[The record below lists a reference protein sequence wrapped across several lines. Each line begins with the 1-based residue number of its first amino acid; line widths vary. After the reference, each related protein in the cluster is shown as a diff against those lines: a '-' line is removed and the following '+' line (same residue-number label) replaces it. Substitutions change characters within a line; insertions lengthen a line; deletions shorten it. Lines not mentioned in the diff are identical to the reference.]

1 MLQDLNK
8 VEQDF
13 SSQISGIA
21 NAQDL
26 EELRVSF
33 LGKKGCL
40 TVLLQKLRDLPVE
53 EKKVAGSNLNKI
65 KVQIAGKIQEKK
77 EKFELLELNEKLKE
91 EKIDLTAPV
100 RQQNQGLVHPI
111 NKVMEEVGQI
121 FAKMGFKISTGP
133 EIEDDFHNFSALN
146 IDKNHPARQMQDTFY
161 LGKDKESSDG
171 MLLRTHTSSV
181 QIRKMVKDKAPVKII
196 TMGKVYRRDS
206 DQTHTPMFHQV
217 EGLYVDENVNMG
229 NLKWVLEEFL
239 KEFFEIDDVS
249 MRFRPSF
256 FPFTEPSAEL
266 DIGYE
271 KKENQI
277 KIGGNKNFMEILGC
291 GMVHP
296 NVLTNVGIDP
306 KKYQGFAFGVG
317 IERLAMLKYGINDLR
332 MFFENDIRFLKHFG
346 FTPK

>member
-1 MLQDLNK
+1 MLQDLKK
-8 VEQDF
+8 VEDNF
-13 SSQISGIA
+13 NSQIPKIS
-21 NAQDL
+21 NSKDL
-26 EELRVSF
+26 EDLRVSF
-33 LGKKGCL
+33 LGKKGFI
-40 TVLLQKLRDLPVE
+40 TSLLQNLRNLPQDQKREVG
-53 EKKVAGSNLNKI
+53 ATLNKI
-65 KVQIAGKIQEKK
+65 KLEITSQIQQKK
-77 EKFELLELNEKLKE
+77 DEFELLDLNKTLKE
-91 EKIDLTAPV
+91 EKIDLTAPI
-100 RQQNQGLVHPI
+100 RQENQGLMHPI
-111 NKVMEEVGQI
+111 NKVMLEVEQI
-121 FAKMGFKISTGP
+121 FAKMGFRMADGP

-161 LGKDKESSDG
+161 LDG
-171 MLLRTHTSSV
+171 DSEMLLRTHTSSV
-181 QIRKMVKDKAPVKII
+181 QIRKMTKDKAPIKII

-217 EGLYVDENVNMG
+217 EGLFVDENVNMG

-239 KEFFEIDDVS
+239 KEFFEINDIS

-296 NVLTNVGIDP
+296 NVLENVGIDS
-306 KKYQGFAFGVG
+306 KKYQGFAFGLG

-346 FTPK
+346 FTPQLSS